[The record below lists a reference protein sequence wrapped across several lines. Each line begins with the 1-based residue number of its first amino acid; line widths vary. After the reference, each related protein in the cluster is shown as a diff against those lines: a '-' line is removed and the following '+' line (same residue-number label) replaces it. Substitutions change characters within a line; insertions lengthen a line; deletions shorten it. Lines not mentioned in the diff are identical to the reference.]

1 MFARFGRIDR
11 STGEPPG
18 ALRSDDTEG
27 AFEPE
32 VDRVPAGHSVAPGG
46 GPAPIPGPPRGPAE
60 DPRGS
65 RRDDTAAADPVVVAA
80 ADAGVGPRGRPCRTR
95 RPTLAIRRPPR
106 PRGDRARAGWGAGLR
121 RMGSGHG
128 PDRAECRGG
137 RADPIQDS

>member
-1 MFARFGRIDR
+1 VFARFGRIDR

-46 GPAPIPGPPRGPAE
+46 RPAPIPGPPRGPAE

-65 RRDDTAAADPVVVAA
+65 RRHDRAAADPAVVAA
-80 ADAGVGPRGRPCRTR
+80 VDAGVGPRGRPCRTR
-95 RPTLAIRRPPR
+95 RPTRAIRLPPR
-106 PRGDRARAGWGAGLR
+106 PRGDRAHVGWGAGLR
-121 RMGSGHG
+121 PMGPKQE
-128 PDRAECRGG
+128 PDRA
-137 RADPIQDS
+137 RAAGPIPFRIADI